1 LERRRHHQNQGRSL
15 CPGSLW
21 IDYVA
26 GLLGAMA
33 DALRPSRDR
42 PVSTVAGRF
51 AGLGLYS
58 STVFH
63 DRFSRSAVRFSR
75 YLRQLK

>member
-1 LERRRHHQNQGRSL
+1 
-15 CPGSLW
+15 
-21 IDYVA
+21 
-26 GLLGAMA
+26 MA

-51 AGLGLYS
+51 AGLGLYP